1 MFNFEVD
8 FFLLL
13 MAPNLVL
20 AIDANSVIDK
30 GFLRQ
35 AGPNLNHEIP
45 SGEPFRMAT
54 FWNGGWDPSTRRGH
68 CVCERFSSESC
79 LGGADGQQTNASLR
93 RLVGRTKSCDKISA
107 QTARA

>member
-54 FWNGGWDPSTRRGH
+54 FWNGGWDPTTRR
-68 CVCERFSSESC
+68 VRTF
-79 LGGADGQQTNASLR
+79 LKRKLPWWGGW
-93 RLVGRTKSCDKISA
+93 SA
-107 QTARA
+107 N